1 MTDAWN
7 TLQSMLLKVATA
19 LGDDLLPRVAF
30 VGGCTTGL
38 LLTDSTTRGDV
49 RFTDDV
55 DLIIGLTGVA
65 EWVKLQEKLGQRGF
79 RVTMGEDIACRTRLG
94 DLIVDFMPDDAS
106 ILGFTNRWYRDALTH
121 TLSAELSDSVTIRYL
136 SAPYFL
142 GTKFEAFAG
151 RGKND
156 VLESRDI
163 EDILLLLDGR
173 REIVSEIHQADAGL
187 KTYLQ
192 DAMANLIK
200 HPDFLH
206 ALPGS
211 IRDAD
216 RAALAMARMKAIIA
230 GESQLY

>member
-1 MTDAWN
+1 MTDTWN
-7 TLQSMLLKVATA
+7 TLQSMLLNVATA

-38 LLTDSTTRGDV
+38 LLTDSTSRDDV

-65 EWVKLQEKLGQRGF
+65 EWVKLQESLGRKGF
-79 RVTMGEDIACRTRLG
+79 RVAMGEDVACRTRLG
-94 DLIVDFMPDDAS
+94 DLIVDFMPDNAS
-106 ILGFTNRWYRDALTH
+106 ILGFTNRWYRDALSH
-121 TLSAELSDSVTIRYL
+121 TLSTQLSDSVSIRYL

-163 EDILLLLDGR
+163 EDILLLMDGR
-173 REIVSEIHQADAGL
+173 EEVVSEVHQSESRLRHYLRDAIH
-187 KTYLQ
+187 
-192 DAMANLIK
+192 NLIE
-200 HPDFLH
+200 HPDFHH

-211 IRDAD
+211 IRDAG
-216 RAALAMARMKAIIA
+216 RAELALERMQAIVA
-230 GESQLY
+230 GKTQIY